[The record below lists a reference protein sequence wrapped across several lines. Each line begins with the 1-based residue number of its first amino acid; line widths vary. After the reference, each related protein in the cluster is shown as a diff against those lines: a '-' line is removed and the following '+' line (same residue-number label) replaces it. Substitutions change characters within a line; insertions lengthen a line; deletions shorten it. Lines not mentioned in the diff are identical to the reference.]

1 MKISMILVL
10 MILGALA
17 SSPAYSQKVPGGDTE
32 EQQDDDFGSGSDE
45 FDFDRFSNESI
56 LYMID
61 NDAEFA
67 CNRPGLC
74 TIHSVTSNDRRFT
87 ASFNFGEGQNN
98 QNLGGSGTVIVAGG
112 GGGQTC
118 TTCPRDYWGV
128 NLEFTTGQCTQR
140 VQVPRSLYYSM
151 NRYMYDL
158 MDEEGNTR
166 RGFDPAKEAMIMFY
180 STIMKEA
187 KGCVAPK

>member
-1 MKISMILVL
+1 MIKKIVL
-10 MILGALA
+10 LSIFLMTTMVFA
-17 SSPAYSQKVPGGDTE
+17 QKNPGGN
-32 EQQDDDFGSGSDE
+32 DDFGSGSDE
-45 FDFDRFSNESI
+45 FEFERFSNENV
-56 LYMID
+56 LKMID

-67 CNRPGLC
+67 CNRSGLC

-87 ASFNFGEGQNN
+87 ASFSFGEGQNN
-98 QNLGGSGTVIVAGG
+98 NQFGNGGGTVVVAGG
-112 GGGQTC
+112 AGQDC
-118 TTCPRDYWGV
+118 TNCPRDYWGV
-128 NLEFTTGQCTQR
+128 NLEFTTGRCTQT
-140 VQVPRSLYYSM
+140 VMVPRSLYYSM

-158 MDEEGNTR
+158 MDENGNTR

>member
-1 MKISMILVL
+1 MTKKLLFLLLTILLVQSVA
-10 MILGALA
+10 LG
-17 SSPAYSQKVPGGDTE
+17 QKFPGG
-32 EQQDDDFGSGSDE
+32 DDDFGDGSDE
-45 FDFDRFSNESI
+45 FDFERFSNESV
-56 LYMID
+56 LRMID

-67 CNRPGLC
+67 CSRGGLC

-87 ASFNFGEGQNN
+87 ASFSFVEGQPNN
-98 QNLGGSGTVIVAGG
+98 QFGSGGGTVVVAGG
-112 GGGQTC
+112 GNGQNC
-118 TTCPRDYWGV
+118 TSCPRDYWGV
-128 NLEFTTGQCTQR
+128 NLEFTSGRCTQTIM
-140 VQVPRSLYYSM
+140 VPRSLYYSM

-158 MDEEGNTR
+158 MDENGNTR